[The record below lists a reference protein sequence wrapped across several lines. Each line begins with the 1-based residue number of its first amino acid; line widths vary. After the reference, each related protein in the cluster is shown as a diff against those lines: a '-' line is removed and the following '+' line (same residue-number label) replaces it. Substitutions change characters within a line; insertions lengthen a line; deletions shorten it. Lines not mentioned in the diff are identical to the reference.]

1 MKFRIPTIVAGAALS
16 AAVFA
21 GSLAAQQPADTTPA
35 YGAELEGFD
44 YPFPVQRFAF
54 TSQRQSL
61 QMAYLDVKPDR
72 PNGQTAVLLH
82 GKNFCAATWEPTI
95 RDLNAAGYRV
105 IAPDQIGFC
114 KSSKPAAY
122 QFSFK
127 QLAGNTHEL
136 LASLGIEKAV
146 VIGHSTGGMLA
157 AHYSLIY
164 PHDVSHLVLVNPVGL
179 EDWSAKG
186 VPPISVDQWYAREL
200 KTNADG
206 IRAYEK
212 STYYAGKWEDRYE
225 RAVQMLA
232 GLNNGPGKEA
242 VAWDSALIY
251 DMIMT
256 QPVLYRFGEISVPT
270 LLMIGQKDT
279 TAIAKDFAPPELRP
293 KLGNYPELG
302 KAAAK
307 AIPGAKLIEFPEY
320 GHAPQTTDPEG
331 LDKALSAGISGS

>member
-1 MKFRIPTIVAGAALS
+1 MEFRTIFASLALS
-16 AAVFA
+16 ATVFA
-21 GSLAAQQPADTTPA
+21 GPLAAQQPADPTPS
-35 YGAELEGFD
+35 YGPELEGFD
-44 YPFPVQRFAF
+44 YPYPVQRFAF

-61 QMAYLDVKPDR
+61 QMAYLDVRPDR

-82 GKNFCAATWEPTI
+82 GKNFCSATWEPTI
-95 RDLNAAGYRV
+95 KDLNAAGYRV

-136 LASLGIEKAV
+136 LAKLGVEKPV

-164 PHDVSHLVLVNPVGL
+164 PRDVSHLVLVNPVGL

-186 VPPISVDQWYAREL
+186 VPPISVDQWYTREL

-251 DMIMT
+251 DMIVT
-256 QPVLYRFGEISVPT
+256 QSKGPR
-270 LLMIGQKDT
+270 
-279 TAIAKDFAPPELRP
+279 
-293 KLGNYPELG
+293 
-302 KAAAK
+302 
-307 AIPGAKLIEFPEY
+307 
-320 GHAPQTTDPEG
+320 
-331 LDKALSAGISGS
+331 